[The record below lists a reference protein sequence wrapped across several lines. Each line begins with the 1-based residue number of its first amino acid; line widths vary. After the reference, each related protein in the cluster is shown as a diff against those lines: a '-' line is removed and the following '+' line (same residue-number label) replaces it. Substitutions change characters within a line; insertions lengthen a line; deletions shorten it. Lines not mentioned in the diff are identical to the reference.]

1 MACNIFTSK
10 VIKATSRTLELYK
23 NLMPL
28 EKAIILLEYSNTVCY
43 IDTSY
48 NTKQRVCV
56 Q

>member
-28 EKAIILLEYSNTVCY
+28 EKAIKLLEYSNTVCY

-48 NTKQRVCV
+48 NSKQRVCV